1 MSTQETMPER
11 INVMWVTTYG
21 VEEVIQT
28 LKEDNRVLNGDEM
41 NFTLDDVI
49 LYIENEALEL
59 MRHARPRD
67 LIFQDEN
74 GDTLDDY

>member
-1 MSTQETMPER
+1 MSTLETMPQR

-21 VEEVIQT
+21 VDEVIKT
-28 LKEDNRVLNGDEM
+28 LKEDNRIINGEEI
-41 NFTLDDVI
+41 NITLDDVI
-49 LYIENEALEL
+49 LYIENETLDM
-59 MRHARPRD
+59 MRNARARD

>member
-1 MSTQETMPER
+1 MELEVMPER

-21 VEEVIQT
+21 VDEVIQT
-28 LKEDNRVLNGDEM
+28 LKEDNRILNGEEM

-49 LYIENEALEL
+49 LYIENETLDM
-59 MRHARPRD
+59 MRNARARD
-67 LIFQDEN
+67 LIFQDQN

>member
-1 MSTQETMPER
+1 MPER

-49 LYIENEALEL
+49 LYVENEVLDM
-59 MRHARPRD
+59 MRNARARD

>member
-1 MSTQETMPER
+1 MELEVMPKQ

-21 VEEVIQT
+21 VDEVIQT
-28 LKEDNRVLNGDEM
+28 LKDDNRIINGEEM

-49 LYIENEALEL
+49 LYIENEAIDM
-59 MRHARPRD
+59 MRNARPRD

>member
-1 MSTQETMPER
+1 
-11 INVMWVTTYG
+11 MWVTTYG
-21 VEEVIQT
+21 VDEVIQT
-28 LKEDNRVLNGDEM
+28 LKDDNRIINGEEM

-49 LYIENEALEL
+49 LYIENEAIDM
-59 MRHARPRD
+59 MRNARPRD

>member
-1 MSTQETMPER
+1 MELEVMPEKL
-11 INVMWVTTYG
+11 NVMWVTTYG

-28 LKEDNRVLNGDEM
+28 LKEDNRVLNGEEM

-49 LYIENEALEL
+49 RHVENEALDM
-59 MRHARPRD
+59 MRNARARD

-74 GDTLDDY
+74 GDDL

>member
-1 MSTQETMPER
+1 MSTLETMPQR

-49 LYIENEALEL
+49 LYIENETLDMMRNAL
-59 MRHARPRD
+59 ARD

>member
-1 MSTQETMPER
+1 MELEVMPER

-21 VEEVIQT
+21 VDEVIQT
-28 LKEDNRVLNGDEM
+28 LKEDNRILNGEEM

-49 LYIENEALEL
+49 RYIENEAVDI
-59 MRHARPRD
+59 MRNAKPRD

>member
-28 LKEDNRVLNGDEM
+28 LKEDN
-41 NFTLDDVI
+41 LDDVI

>member
-1 MSTQETMPER
+1 MELEVMPEKL
-11 INVMWVTTYG
+11 NVMWVTTYG

-28 LKEDNRVLNGDEM
+28 LKEDNRVLNGEEM

-49 LYIENEALEL
+49 RYVENEALDM
-59 MRHARPRD
+59 MRNARARD

-74 GDTLDDY
+74 GDDL

>member
-1 MSTQETMPER
+1 MELEVMPER
-11 INVMWVTTYG
+11 INVMWVSTYG
-21 VEEVIQT
+21 VDEVIQT
-28 LKEDNRVLNGDEM
+28 LKEDNRILNGEEM

-49 LYIENEALEL
+49 LYIENETLDM
-59 MRHARPRD
+59 MRNARARD

>member
-1 MSTQETMPER
+1 MSTLETMPQR

-49 LYIENEALEL
+49 LYIENETLDM
-59 MRHARPRD
+59 MRNARARD

>member
-1 MSTQETMPER
+1 MELETMPEKL
-11 INVMWVTTYG
+11 NVMWVTTYG
-21 VEEVIQT
+21 VAEVIQT
-28 LKEDNRVLNGDEM
+28 LKEDNRVLNGEEM

-49 LYIENEALEL
+49 LYVENEVLDM
-59 MRHARPRD
+59 MRNARARD

>member
-1 MSTQETMPER
+1 MELEVMPEKL
-11 INVMWVTTYG
+11 NVMWVTTYG

-59 MRHARPRD
+59 VRHARARD

-74 GDTLDDY
+74 GDDL